1 MIIRITEP
9 IMKITPNK
17 PAIETIAISRSI
29 TFSSMLILINIAN
42 RK

>member
-17 PAIETIAISRSI
+17 PAIDTIAISRSI
-29 TFSSMLILINIAN
+29 IFSSMFIIMSIAG